1 MRQILALSIAFNLV
15 FAQAAVTR
23 DSWFG
28 SDKIK
33 HFFLSAF
40 ATSVTYSALQAAG
53 AERRTA
59 MTGAVGASIGL
70 GVGRE
75 LYNLRTTKVFS
86 FRDLTWNAIGTGA
99 AVTMLSRTVR

>member
-1 MRQILALSIAFNLV
+1 MNAIVSLGLALNMV

-40 ATSVTYSALQAAG
+40 ATSVSFSALQAVG
-53 AERRTA
+53 ADRRTA
-59 MTGAVGASIGL
+59 MTGAIGASIGL
-70 GVGRE
+70 GVSRE

-86 FRDLTWNAIGTGA
+86 FKDLTWNAIGTGA
-99 AVTMLSRTVR
+99 AVTMLSRTAR

>member
-1 MRQILALSIAFNLV
+1 MRQILGLSLALNFV

-40 ATSVTYSALQAAG
+40 ATSVSFSALQAVG
-53 AERRTA
+53 ADRRTA
-59 MTGAVGASIGL
+59 MTGAIGASIGL
-70 GVGRE
+70 GVSRE

-86 FRDLTWNAIGTGA
+86 FKDLTWNAIGTGA

>member
-1 MRQILALSIAFNLV
+1 MKEILSLSLAFNCF

-40 ATSVTYSALQAAG
+40 ATSVSYSALQAAG
-53 AERRTA
+53 ADRRTA
-59 MTGAVGASIGL
+59 MTGAIGASIGL
-70 GVGRE
+70 GISRE
-75 LYNLRTTKVFS
+75 LYNLRTTRAFS
-86 FRDLTWNAIGTGA
+86 FKDLTWDAIGTGA
-99 AVTMLSRTVR
+99 AATMLTRTVK

>member
-1 MRQILALSIAFNLV
+1 MREILGLSLAFNL
-15 FAQAAVTR
+15 FYAQAAVTR

-40 ATSVTYSALQAAG
+40 ATSVSYSALQAAG
-53 AERRTA
+53 ANRRTA
-59 MTGAVGASIGL
+59 MTGAIGASIGL
-70 GVGRE
+70 GISRE
-75 LYNLRTTKVFS
+75 LYNLRTTRLFS
-86 FRDLTWNAIGTGA
+86 VKDLTWDAIGTGA

>member
-1 MRQILALSIAFNLV
+1 VREILGLGLALNFV

-23 DSWFG
+23 DGWFG

-40 ATSVTYSALQAAG
+40 ATSVSYSALQAAG
-53 AERRTA
+53 ADRRTA
-59 MTGAVGASIGL
+59 MTGAIGASIGL
-70 GVGRE
+70 GVSRE

-86 FRDLTWNAIGTGA
+86 FKDLTWNAIGTGA

>member
-1 MRQILALSIAFNLV
+1 MNQILSLSLALNFL
-15 FAQAAVTR
+15 FAQAAVTN

-40 ATSVTYSALQAAG
+40 ATSVSYSALQAAG
-53 AERRTA
+53 AGHRTA
-59 MTGAVGASIGL
+59 MTGAIGASIGL

-99 AVTMLSRTVR
+99 AATMLSRTVK